1 MTRNYLL
8 IGGEWQPAQARNG
21 GGEFEEVTS
30 PYDGR
35 VVGEVAVAGL
45 ADVELA
51 ISAAE
56 SGAATWR
63 RTPAHQRAAILMRTA
78 AIADE
83 RAEAIA
89 QILSSENGKSI
100 LEARGEASRS
110 GEIIRLAAFEGAQL
124 YGESLPLDANKGTG
138 LEKIGFTLRQPVG
151 IVVAISPFNY
161 PALLVLHKVAPALA
175 AGNAVVLKPAR
186 ATPLTAL
193 ALAECFLEAGLP
205 SGVLS
210 VLTGSGAV
218 LGDAL
223 VSHPSV
229 RKVSF
234 TGSTVIGEQITRV
247 AGVKKLSLELGAS
260 SPVIILPDA
269 DLELAAVAVAAG
281 GFVNAG
287 QVCISVQRVIVHA
300 KIMADFLDALLPKVK
315 AIKTGDP
322 LSAGTTIGTLISA
335 NEAVRVTRSIGE
347 ALRAGAHLLTGG
359 ERNGAIISPAVVA
372 DVDPASPFAQ
382 DELFGPAIAVSSAET
397 IGEAIQIANSTAY
410 GLASGIFTRDVSA
423 AIQAAREIDS
433 GMVHVNWTPLWRA
446 DLMPYGGLKAS
457 GVGKEGPRAAV
468 EEMTEVKT
476 IVLHGKPW

>member
-1 MTRNYLL
+1 
-8 IGGEWQPAQARNG
+8 
-21 GGEFEEVTS
+21 
-30 PYDGR
+30 
-35 VVGEVAVAGL
+35 
-45 ADVELA
+45 
-51 ISAAE
+51 
-56 SGAATWR
+56 
-63 RTPAHQRAAILMRTA
+63 
-78 AIADE
+78 
-83 RAEAIA
+83 
-89 QILSSENGKSI
+89 
-100 LEARGEASRS
+100 
-110 GEIIRLAAFEGAQL
+110 
-124 YGESLPLDANKGTG
+124 
-138 LEKIGFTLRQPVG
+138 
-151 IVVAISPFNY
+151 
-161 PALLVLHKVAPALA
+161 
-175 AGNAVVLKPAR
+175 VLKPAR

-260 SPVIILPDA
+260 SPVIILRDA